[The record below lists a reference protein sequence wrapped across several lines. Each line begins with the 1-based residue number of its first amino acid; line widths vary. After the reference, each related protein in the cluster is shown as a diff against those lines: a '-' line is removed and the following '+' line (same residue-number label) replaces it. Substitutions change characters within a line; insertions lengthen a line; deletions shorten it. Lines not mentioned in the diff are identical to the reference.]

1 MNIIHFVLH
10 VGGPKTDGHC
20 CSQPR
25 SWLVKH
31 QSKKND
37 LSECNIKKKEEVG
50 IARDIRQQLE
60 VLFSLHNNL
69 MSIIVSNLYK
79 ENTEKKIPKV
89 VTRV

>member
-1 MNIIHFVLH
+1 MQY
-10 VGGPKTDGHC
+10 K
-20 CSQPR
+20 
-25 SWLVKH
+25 
-31 QSKKND
+31 
-37 LSECNIKKKEEVG
+37 KKKEEVG